1 MSTMMRAL
9 FTSASGM
16 VAQQLHVDV
25 TANNLANVNT
35 NGFRRMRADF
45 ADLFYQVGRNPGAT
59 VTGTQRVPSGVQ
71 VGVGVRPMATSR
83 DMYTL
88 GNIQETGQ
96 PLDMSIMGQ
105 GFYVIQRPDGTQAY
119 TRDGSFHLTA
129 NSELVTGDGLY
140 TVPQI
145 VFPAN
150 IDQNQIS
157 VGSDG
162 QVTVSDA
169 TGAIQQVG
177 QIQLARFVNPEGLR
191 AMGGNLFAE
200 TEASGQAIT
209 GIPGQDGLGEI
220 QQRFLENSNVQ
231 VVNEMV
237 ALIVGQR
244 AYEANSNGI
253 QTADSMLSTANQVR
267 R

>member
-1 MSTMMRAL
+1 MMRAL
-9 FTSASGM
+9 YTSASGM
-16 VAQQLHVDV
+16 IAQQLHVDV

-35 NGFRRMRADF
+35 NGYRRMRADF
-45 ADLFYQVGRNPGAT
+45 ADLFYQIGRNPGAT
-59 VTGTQRVPSGVQ
+59 VTGTQRLPSGVQ

-83 DMYTL
+83 DFYTL
-88 GNIQETGQ
+88 GNVQETGQ
-96 PLDMSIMGQ
+96 PFDVAILGQ
-105 GFYVIQRPDGTQAY
+105 GFYVIQQPDGTEAY

-129 NSELVTGDGLY
+129 NSELVSGDGLF

-145 VFPAN
+145 VFPAG
-150 IDQNQIS
+150 IDQNLVAI
-157 VGSDG
+157 GADG
-162 QVTVSDA
+162 QVTCTDT
-169 TGAIQQVG
+169 TGAVQQVG
-177 QIQLARFVNPEGLR
+177 QLQLARFVNPEGLR
-191 AMGGNLFAE
+191 AVGGNLFVE

-209 GIPGQDGLGEI
+209 GIPGQDGLGGL

-231 VVNEMV
+231 VVSEMV
-237 ALIVGQR
+237 GLIVGQR

>member
-1 MSTMMRAL
+1 MMRAL

-35 NGFRRMRADF
+35 NGYKRMRADF
-45 ADLFYQVGRNPGAT
+45 ADLFYQIGRNPGAT
-59 VTGTQRVPSGVQ
+59 VTGSQRGPTGVQ
-71 VGVGVRPMATSR
+71 VGVGVRSMATSR
-83 DMYTL
+83 DMYTQ
-88 GNIQETGQ
+88 GNTEETGE
-96 PLDMSIMGQ
+96 PLDVAILGQ
-105 GFYVIQRPDGTQAY
+105 GFFVIQRADGTNAY
-119 TRDGSFHLTA
+119 TRDGSFHLTS

-150 IDQNQIS
+150 IDQDDIT

-162 QVTVSDA
+162 QVTVTDS
-169 TGAIQQVG
+169 TGAIQDVG
-177 QIQLARFVNPEGLR
+177 QIQLAHFTNPEGLR
-191 AMGGNLFAE
+191 ALGGNLYSE
-200 TEASGQAIT
+200 TDASGQAIT
-209 GIPGQDGLGEI
+209 GIPGEDGLGELE
-220 QQRFLENSNVQ
+220 QRFLENSNVQ
-231 VVNEMV
+231 VVTEMV
-237 ALIVGQR
+237 GLIVGQR